1 MGKSARFHPMI
12 RIELNDNEHFALIMA
27 LALRIRDLEEQR
39 EPQSPMFG
47 ILAYMGHLGLLR
59 RLLEAPKLPEG
70 QASAPSTAAACLPQN
85 AAAVSTA
92 RQPTPV
98 VTTSEKVAERIPDKE
113 TGELTITPVSVEQNG
128 KAMVVS
134 YQIRSGQK
142 TRTTKTRCWDPK
154 LFSAL
159 VASVGQTTTFLTR
172 ESKGFLNIVG
182 VKPGVKT

>member
-1 MGKSARFHPMI
+1 VI
-12 RIELNDNEHFALIMA
+12 RIELNDNEHFVLIMA

-47 ILAYMGHLGLLR
+47 ILAYMGHLELLR

-70 QASAPSTAAACLPQN
+70 QASAPSTAASGSPRT
-85 AAAVSTA
+85 AAAVSTV
-92 RQPTPV
+92 RQPAPV
-98 VTTSEKVAERIPDKE
+98 VTASEKPVAERVPDRVPDKE
-113 TGELTITPVSVEQNG
+113 TGELTITPVSVEQDG

-134 YQIRSGQK
+134 YRIRSGEK
-142 TRTTKTRCWDPK
+142 VRLTKSRCFDPK

-159 VASVGQTTTFLTR
+159 LATVGQTTTFLTR

-182 VKPGVKT
+182 VKP